1 VNPDL
6 DTNVTPETQDDAA
19 ALAELE
25 SGFDESPEP
34 QAPEQTDNSEANE
47 EASTPAPE
55 LKTLTVAEYEALM
68 SAASAVEELRTTQ
81 SEQIRKAF
89 GKLGEVQQVVNSLK
103 SQPSSFAQVSLDDFP
118 EMAEEYPDIAQLIV
132 GAANKLGER
141 SRSSGSTVTTEQIQ
155 AMVQE
160 HLQATPQPDI
170 RATVEDLV
178 EQRLLSRRHRDW
190 VEVVKA
196 EGFNQWLSQKPAAEA
211 ERIRNS
217 RDADEVADAIDAFK
231 KAVNPKPTA
240 RPQNSR
246 FAESAAPRGT
256 GGPSA
261 NSESPLDDLE
271 AGYASG

>member
-1 VNPDL
+1 MNPDL
-6 DTNVTPETQDDAA
+6 DTNVTPESDAE
-19 ALAELE
+19 ALAQLE
-25 SGFDESPEP
+25 SGFTEDLPEPKAPEPAEDSEAIEEPSTPEP
-34 QAPEQTDNSEANE
+34 Q
-47 EASTPAPE
+47 
-55 LKTLTVAEYEALM
+55 LKTLTVSEYEALM

-103 SQPSSFAQVSLDDFP
+103 SQPSSFAQVSLSDFP
-118 EMAEEYPDIAQLIV
+118 EMAEEYPDIANLIV

-141 SRSSGSTVTTEQIQ
+141 NRSSGTTVTAEQIQ

-170 RATVEDLV
+170 RATVEDMV

-196 EGFNQWLSQKPAAEA
+196 EGFNQWLSKKPAAEA

-231 KAVNPKPTA
+231 KDANPKLTA
-240 RPQNSR
+240 KPQNSR

-261 NSESPLDDLE
+261 KSETPLDDLE